1 MSPHAGSIE
10 RATVAYRTADVK
22 GIPWRSASSHLRC
35 SSQTP
40 ARHST
45 LFRCF
50 LHQPSPGQNEMV
62 LANRGR
68 KAGYFHNSTQR
79 MRLRHWPLSMLAPD
93 TSPSIS
99 SEIGSIYGTIKA
111 NMTSH
116 SRAARVAL
124 PRPISL
130 LMPRRAVCAVPLA
143 GLVGPMVHAH
153 AGHSQSYLRLPAIQ
167 KPRREPYESDLT
179 A

>member
-1 MSPHAGSIE
+1 MNPHAGSIG
-10 RATVAYRTADVK
+10 RATVVYRTADVK
-22 GIPWRSASSHLRC
+22 GIPWGSASSHLRC

-62 LANRGR
+62 LANRVR
-68 KAGYFHNSTQR
+68 KAGYFHNRTLR

-130 LMPRRAVCAVPLA
+130 LMPRPS
-143 GLVGPMVHAH
+143 GLRCSACRTRGTDGPRTC
-153 AGHSQSYLRLPAIQ
+153 GSQPRLPSSTGDPEA
-167 KPRREPYESDLT
+167 SS
-179 A
+179 